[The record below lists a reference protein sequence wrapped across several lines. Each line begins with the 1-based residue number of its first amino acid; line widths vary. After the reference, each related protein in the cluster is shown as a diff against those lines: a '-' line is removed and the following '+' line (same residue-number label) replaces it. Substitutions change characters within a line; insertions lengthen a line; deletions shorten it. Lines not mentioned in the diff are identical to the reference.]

1 MKYKVGQKVYYLGD
15 YEEFGVVQSGTIE
28 KISYGI
34 LTGDPLYILNSGKRI
49 HEKEILE
56 NVKELTIKPEDY
68 AMPFKISN
76 SFAFTYNPPGV
87 DVAKF
92 VRDTIEL
99 NKRTVPNIEDVI
111 FSGPATII
119 KFNDGS
125 KSVVKC
131 DAEDEQNKD
140 VGFLMALVKSM
151 VKKES
156 YDMILKTMEKYKE

>member
-1 MKYKVGQKVYYLGD
+1 MKYKVGQKVYYQDD
-15 YEEFGVVQSGTIE
+15 YGFVTSGIIKGIGTGVI
-28 KISYGI
+28 
-34 LTGDPLYILNSGKRI
+34 TGEPLYVLNSGKCL
-49 HEKEILE
+49 HEKDILE
-56 NVKELTIKPEDY
+56 HLKELTTNHEDY
-68 AMPFKISN
+68 SWFDI
-76 SFAFTYNPPGV
+76 
-87 DVAKF
+87 AKF
-92 VRDTIEL
+92 VRDTMEL

-151 VKKES
+151 VKKGS

>member
-1 MKYKVGQKVYYLGD
+1 MKYKVGQKVYYQDAYG
-15 YEEFGVVQSGTIE
+15 FVTSGIIE
-28 KISYGI
+28 KISAGVI
-34 LTGDPLYILNSGKRI
+34 TGEPLYVLLSGKCL

-56 NVKELTIKPEDY
+56 HVKELTINHEDY
-68 AMPFKISN
+68 AMSFKNGNSIS
-76 SFAFTYNPPGV
+76 FTC
-87 DVAKF
+87 DDSWFDIARF

-99 NKRTVPNIEDVI
+99 NKHTVPNIEDVI

-151 VKKES
+151 VKKDS
-156 YDMILKTMEKYKE
+156 YDMILKAMEKYKEEK

>member
-1 MKYKVGQKVYYLGD
+1 MKYKVGQKVYYQDNYG
-15 YEEFGVVQSGTIE
+15 FVTSGTI
-28 KISYGI
+28 KKMSYGI
-34 LTGDPLYILNSGKRI
+34 ITGDPLYVLNSGKCL
-49 HEKEILE
+49 HEKDILE
-56 NVKELTIKPEDY
+56 HVKELTTNSEDY
-68 AMPFKISN
+68 VISFKNGQSIS
-76 SFAFTYNPPGV
+76 FTGDQTWFNV
-87 DVAKF
+87 VKF

-99 NKRTVPNIEDVI
+99 NKHTVPNIEDVI

-151 VKKES
+151 VKKDS